1 MIKCYL
7 VSALLVIC
15 SILNAGAQSKTGSRK
30 GERSKNTATE
40 MVAKKPMTMEDVIK
54 WSRITER
61 EISPNG
67 SYIAAKLEPWKGS
80 STVKLYNNKGA
91 ELFSADSSWSVSF
104 DSKSKYLIYRRG
116 SVKSNSLNIYL
127 IEDKRGRAIE
137 SVKSFVM
144 PEEWDDFVVYHK
156 TDSTLVIESMSAG
169 ISVLA
174 GKASDYK
181 VSKERSVIL
190 FSNGAHL
197 LLQSL
202 EKERA
207 DTIWRGKQKVSKIAV
222 SDNGKKLSFVSSG
235 KLYVKE
241 GDSSVKEIADGVSD
255 QREIFFSPDGS
266 RLYYGVAPVTR
277 VRDTTIAKD
286 DFPVVHIWSWKEG
299 KQFTQ
304 QVVDKK
310 RESQASYLHVYTFEK
325 GESFKIS
332 NDNLS
337 ETILLDKGNSSLVI
351 GISDQRY
358 LMEQMW
364 NGRDR
369 KDIYIINTFLERASL
384 VKEGADGSIKVSP
397 GGKYIYWYSAPDSS
411 WFTCSTTTFEVKRV
425 TSPATIIAYDQEN
438 DVPDWP
444 SSYSISGWSIGDRY
458 MLVNDRYDIW
468 LVDPQAKERPVNITL
483 DGRVKKITYRY
494 RGSGGDSDSLDLSQM
509 LLLTG
514 FNNLTKTDG
523 YYSIT
528 VGENR
533 EPRLL
538 YSGNFMLS
546 PPLKAKKS
554 SNYIFTK
561 ESFTEFG
568 DIHFTDSNFKKTIR
582 VTDAN
587 PQQKSF
593 IWGTAELVKWTSG
606 DGVELEGV
614 LYKPEN
620 FDPAKKYPMIVN
632 FYDKNSSTLYSHRVP
647 EPHRSTIDYHLYTSN
662 GYVVFNPDIVYR
674 EGYPGESAFNA
685 VMPGVSAILNM
696 GFVDPKR
703 IGAQGHSWGGY
714 QVAYL
719 ATRTTLFAAI
729 ESGAPVVNM
738 FSAYGG
744 IRWGTGLN
752 RSFQYEHQQSRIGK
766 TPWESPLR
774 YMENSP
780 LFTMDKVTTPILIMH
795 NDMDGHVPWYQGIEY
810 FVALKRL
817 QKPVW
822 LLNYTGEIH
831 WPQKM
836 SNKVDFQIRMMQFFN
851 HYLKGEPMPKWMAPG
866 LSAIDLDY
874 ETGY

>member
-15 SILNAGAQSKTGSRK
+15 SIIDAGAQGKTGNKR
-30 GERSKNTATE
+30 GERAKIASE
-40 MVAKKPMTMEDVIK
+40 MAAKKQMSIEDVIK
-54 WSRITER
+54 WRRITEK

-67 SYIAAKLEPWKGS
+67 SFIAVKLEPWKGS

-91 ELFSADSSWSVSF
+91 ELFSADSSWAISF
-104 DSKSKYLIYRRG
+104 DSKSQYLLYKRG
-116 SVKSNSLNIYL
+116 AVNKSSLNIYQ
-127 IEDKRGRAIE
+127 IEQRKERIVE
-137 SVKSFVM
+137 NVKTFGI
-144 PEEWDDFVVYHK
+144 PEGWDGFLVYHK
-156 TDSTLVIESMSAG
+156 TDSTLVVESMNAG
-169 ISVLA
+169 ISIVA
-174 GKASDYK
+174 GKATDYK
-181 VSKERSVIL
+181 VSKEGSVIL
-190 FSNGAHL
+190 FSNGGAL
-197 LLQSL
+197 MLQTL
-202 EKERA
+202 EKNLA
-207 DTIWRGKQKVSKIAV
+207 DTIWSCKQKLSKIAL
-222 SDNGKKLSFVSSG
+222 SENGKRISFISSG

-241 GDSSVKEIADGVSD
+241 GDSQVKEIVGGVSD
-255 QREIFFSPDGS
+255 QRDLFFSPDGS
-266 RLYYGVAPVTR
+266 RLYYGVAPVAR

-286 DFPVVHIWSWKEG
+286 DFPVVHIWNWIEG

-310 RESQASYLHVYTFEK
+310 RESQKSDLHVYTFEK
-325 GESFKIS
+325 GDSFKIS
-332 NDNLS
+332 NENLT
-337 ETILLDKGNSSLVI
+337 ETILIDKGNSSLVI
-351 GISDQRY
+351 ALSDQRY
-358 LMEQMW
+358 LLEQMW
-364 NGRDR
+364 SGREK
-369 KDIYIINTFLERASL
+369 KDIYIINTFLERLSL
-384 VKEGADGSIKVSP
+384 VKEGVDGSVKVSP
-397 GGKYIYWYSAPDSS
+397 AGKYIYWYSAPDSS
-411 WFTCSTTTFEVKRV
+411 WFTCSTSTFEVKRV
-425 TSPATIIAYDQEN
+425 TTPSSIIAYDQEN

-444 SSYSISGWSIGDRY
+444 SSYSISGWSRGDRY

-468 LVDPQAKERPVNITL
+468 LVDPAANEMPVNFTL

-494 RGSGGDSDSLDLSQM
+494 RSGGADSDSLDLSQM
-509 LLLTG
+509 LTLTG
-514 FNNLTKTDG
+514 FNNITKTDG

-528 VGENR
+528 RGENR
-533 EPRLL
+533 EPQLL
-538 YSGNFMLS
+538 YTGNFMLS
-546 PPLKAKKS
+546 PPVKAKGS
-554 SNYIFTK
+554 NNYIFTK
-561 ESFTEFG
+561 ESFTEFP
-568 DIHFTDSNFKKTIR
+568 DVHYTDGNFKKPVR

-587 PQQKSF
+587 PQQKNF
-593 IWGTAELVKWTSG
+593 IWGTAELVKWTSY

-620 FDPAKKYPMIVN
+620 FDPSKKYPMIVN
-632 FYDKNSSTLYSHRVP
+632 FYDKNSSSLYSHRVP
-647 EPHRSTIDYHLYTSN
+647 EPHRSTIDYHLYNSN

-685 VMPGVSAILNM
+685 VMPGISAIINL

-810 FVALKRL
+810 FVSLKRL

-851 HYLKGEPMPKWMAPG
+851 HYLKGDPMPKWMAPG